1 MVQLPLSVVR
11 NRRKLREHRPLS
23 GLKVGRWGRV
33 RVYRGGRPVTDNRIV
48 RTAMRR
54 NQG

>member
-1 MVQLPLSVVR
+1 MVAPLPVVR
-11 NRRKLREHRPLS
+11 PRRKPRVYRFGS

-33 RVYRGGRPVTDNRIV
+33 KVYHGGRPVTDAGIV